1 MADGSPNALADLGTT
16 GIPEIDQGETL
27 MASAPL
33 VDVLASE
40 AATIRQMH
48 RTELAEF
55 LTDVSREGWG
65 YARREW
71 PMERLGKA
79 RGWPER
85 FWT

>member
-27 MASAPL
+27 MASALL

-48 RTELAEF
+48 RAELAEF
-55 LTDVSREGWG
+55 LTDVNREGWG
-65 YARREW
+65 LR
-71 PMERLGKA
+71 
-79 RGWPER
+79 PER
-85 FWT
+85 MAHGAAWQGPWMA